1 MERER
6 LAEDVRALYMS
17 TVTVQSGVARRA
29 EPGERILGLFTR
41 AGAAWTAALGVGFLA
56 LFYRWLFT
64 QGEMSIAFMQDWGHA
79 FVIPGI
85 SAYLIWRRREAIAA
99 EPVSVFWPAA
109 VPFVLGIVGYVYCI
123 VNVRNHM
130 LQGASLVL
138 SLGGLVLLLTG
149 PRVLRHVFLP
159 IAYLLLAITISEQI
173 MLGVT
178 FGLQLI
184 ASQGA
189 WLMLNLIGQPF
200 GWFNVEIDG
209 NTLELI
215 TRSGEVLPMNVAE
228 ACSGMRM
235 VVAFYALAAAVALLG
250 TTEWWQ
256 RIMLMLLAGPVAIL
270 MNIVR
275 VTVLGLLM
283 MIDPNLAAGDAH
295 MLIGTLLLFPSLLV
309 FMGIVWALNRIVGPG
324 SGGSGGLGGSGG
336 SAAVSSSG
344 VSSGGAS

>member
-1 MERER
+1 
-6 LAEDVRALYMS
+6 MS
-17 TVTVQSGVARRA
+17 TVTVQQAAGSRA
-29 EPGERILGLFTR
+29 EPGERILGVFTR
-41 AGAAWTAALGVGFLA
+41 TGALWTAALGIGFLA
-56 LFYRWLFT
+56 LFYRWLLT

-85 SAYLIWRRREAIAA
+85 SAYLIWRRREAIAS

-109 VPFVLGIVGYVYCI
+109 VPFVLGLVSYVYCI

-138 SLGGLVLLLTG
+138 ALGGLVLLLTG

-159 IAYLLLAITISEQI
+159 IAYLLLAITISESI

-215 TRSGEVLPMNVAE
+215 TSAGEVLPMNVAE

-270 MNIVR
+270 MNMVR

-283 MIDPNLAAGDAH
+283 LIDPDLAAGDAH

-309 FMGIVWALNRIVGPG
+309 FMGIVWALNRVVGP
-324 SGGSGGLGGSGG
+324 
-336 SAAVSSSG
+336 SAGAA
-344 VSSGGAS
+344 GGAS